1 MKWQY
6 NEICQFLV
14 VDIYHFQFSLI
25 HPFKKMKHWKLDII
39 GSSVIGPECYIEKE
53 NIALAYI
60 DQLPKFGKSMSYGS
74 KEIFKYTPCL
84 MYWYSPW
91 SHRFGKLWDG

>member
-1 MKWQY
+1 
-6 NEICQFLV
+6 
-14 VDIYHFQFSLI
+14 
-25 HPFKKMKHWKLDII
+25 MKHWKLDII

-84 MYWYSPW
+84 MY
-91 SHRFGKLWDG
+91 